1 MLKYK
6 LLETREDSF
15 LYEYYPE
22 GKIDSAGLVSVG
34 KTQHVI
40 KKSPED
46 EHGYYANMA
55 LRNIEAGNSL
65 GTVAWY

>member
-6 LLETREDSF
+6 LLEAREGSF

-22 GKIDSAGLVSVG
+22 GKMDSPGIVSIG
-34 KTQHVI
+34 KDRCVI

-46 EHGYYANMA
+46 EHSYYANMA
-55 LRNIEAGNSL
+55 LFNIEVGNST

>member
-6 LLETREDSF
+6 LLETRDDSY

-22 GKIDSAGLVSVG
+22 GNMNASGIVSVG
-34 KTQHVI
+34 DDTHVVKI
-40 KKSPED
+40 SPED
-46 EHGYYANMA
+46 KYGYYANMA
-55 LRNIEAGNSL
+55 LQNIVKGNGS